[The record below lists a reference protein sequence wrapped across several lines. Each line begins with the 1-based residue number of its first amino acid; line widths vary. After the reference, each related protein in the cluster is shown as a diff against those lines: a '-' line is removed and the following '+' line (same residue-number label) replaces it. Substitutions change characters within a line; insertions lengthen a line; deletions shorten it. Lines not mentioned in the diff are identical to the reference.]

1 MAPPVSSSTHLLN
14 QGLLIGSVGK
24 KIRLGWRSLNKIEAG
39 TGLLQ
44 AIRIFIQLSKPKYN
58 GGY

>member
-1 MAPPVSSSTHLLN
+1 MAPPVSTSTHILN

-24 KIRLGWRSLNKIEAG
+24 KIRLGWRSLNKTEAG

-44 AIRIFIQLSKPKYN
+44 AARLFIQLSEPKYS